1 MITKTSKNAARQK
14 DMLVFVLNFQAQ
26 LKDLV

>member
-1 MITKTSKNAARQK
+1 MITKTSKNVARQK
-14 DMLVFVLNFQAQ
+14 DMPVFVLNFQAQ